1 MDESQGRIVF
11 FFKEVIFVYNGDVL
25 SSRVKMLR
33 TTYGLTQVRLSH
45 LTSLAVPIGAAAIGY
60 WEIQKRIPTV
70 AALQSVADLFAV
82 SLDWISGRREK
93 PYDESLILLLERALL
108 PLVIP
113 FSEKE
118 NFIALPCFEIQIPE
132 EYQNEEK
139 RPIYYPLGVRAN
151 IIFWLNCF
159 KYDIINRSLII
170 KHPTSDGEK
179 LTLQLSELNQ
189 ELMIQYNELFNNNSR
204 LGLPASMVADVPAP
218 QPIWDL
224 EEVCRAKNI

>member
-1 MDESQGRIVF
+1 M
-11 FFKEVIFVYNGDVL
+11 YNGDVL
-25 SSRVKMLR
+25 SSRVKLLR

-82 SLDWISGRREK
+82 SLDWISGRRDK
-93 PYDESLILLLERALL
+93 PYDASLILSLEKSLL

-113 FSEKE
+113 FSG
-118 NFIALPCFEIQIPE
+118 NDDFVALPCFEIQIPE

-159 KYDIINRSLII
+159 KYDIISRSLII
-170 KHPTSDGEK
+170 KNPSSNGGK
-179 LTLQLSELNQ
+179 LTLQFSKLNQ
-189 ELMIQYNELFNNNSR
+189 ELMVQYNELFNNNSR
-204 LGLPASMVADVPAP
+204 LGLPERIVADVPEP
-218 QPIWDL
+218 RPLWDL
-224 EEVCRAKNI
+224 EKVCGVENI